1 MGEDCV
7 CGVGEYL
14 LLLCCCNRGIIIGG
28 GGCGGYPPLNPI
40 LFGGAD
46 NTGGEG
52 VNKVPFF
59 FPLFTLGIPIIL
71 PPINPPTPRP
81 EAGETETNA
90 ATADILFTSLSSSSS
105 KYSSMVVWL
114 EANTAFN
121 SSSSSSSCDT
131 TYLVISSKMEK

>member
-7 CGVGEYL
+7 CKVGEYL
-14 LLLCCCNRGIIIGG
+14 LLLFFCNRGRISGG

-59 FPLFTLGIPIIL
+59 FPLFALGIPIIL
-71 PPINPPTPRP
+71 TPINPPTTRP
-81 EAGETETNA
+81 EAGETKTNA
-90 ATADILFTSLSSSSS
+90 STAATMSKSSTSSSSE
-105 KYSSMVVWL
+105 YSFMVVWL

-131 TYLVISSKMEK
+131 TSLVISSKMEK